1 MERDNMISHG
11 ASAFLREKLF
21 LLSDKYTV
29 DVCNTCGII
38 GLAKNCKF
46 ECTHCNNKNDYS
58 TVYIPYACKLLFQ
71 ELMAMQI
78 APRIKAENFIK
89 V

>member
-1 MERDNMISHG
+1 MVSHG

-21 LLSDKYTV
+21 LLSDKYAV
-29 DVCNTCGII
+29 DVCNSCGIL

-46 ECTHCNNKNDYS
+46 ECTHCNNKNNYS
-58 TVYIPYACKLLFQ
+58 SVYIPYACKLLFQ

-78 APRIKAENFIK
+78 APRIKAENFMK
-89 V
+89 L